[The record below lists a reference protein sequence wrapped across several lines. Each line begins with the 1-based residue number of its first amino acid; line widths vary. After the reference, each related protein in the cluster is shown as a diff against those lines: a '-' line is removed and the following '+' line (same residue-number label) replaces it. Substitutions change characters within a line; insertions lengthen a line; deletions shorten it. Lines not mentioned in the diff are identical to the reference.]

1 MLERAGLGDER
12 LALVGFS
19 QGTMMALHVALRRA
33 RACAAV
39 IGYSGAVVAP
49 QLLAAEIES
58 RPPVLLVHGDADEI
72 VPFSSL
78 AAAQQALRENGLL
91 VHSEPRPGLGHGIDE
106 TGLQLGAA
114 LLQQTL
120 YPDDPEPGPAEAP
133 APEA

>member
-1 MLERAGLGDER
+1 MVPCEKPTSASR
-12 LALVGFS
+12 S
-19 QGTMMALHVALRRA
+19 SPSPA
-33 RACAAV
+33 RSSSV
-39 IGYSGAVVAP
+39 IGYSGALVGP
-49 QLLAAEIES
+49 ELLAGEIES

-72 VPFSSL
+72 VPFSSM

-106 TGLQLGAA
+106 TGLQLAAA